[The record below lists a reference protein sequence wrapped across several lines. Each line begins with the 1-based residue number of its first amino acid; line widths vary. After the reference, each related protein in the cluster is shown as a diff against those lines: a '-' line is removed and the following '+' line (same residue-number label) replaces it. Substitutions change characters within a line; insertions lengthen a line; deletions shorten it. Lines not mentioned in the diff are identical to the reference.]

1 MNRRA
6 LIKAL
11 ASVGVFIG
19 SGLSPIL
26 FAQDKPQLLAPPKVT
41 SPLFHVFGVLP
52 EPVEIKRIFVADTAA
67 SVLVNSVAPKQ
78 LLGWPFELSA
88 ASLRWLSDFSRQLPI
103 VGHVGEG
110 TSSISIE
117 QLLALRPNIIVA
129 MGNANENNLAQA
141 KQLHEQT
148 GITYVLV
155 SGDIQDI
162 PEQTRVL
169 GAVLGHQRHGQQLA
183 TAAQEVLREFTATG
197 ASLKEEIATVD
208 IAPTVPFDWLNEP
221 ASVNRLL
228 GVALL
233 SARLQNE
240 EQPVLIDKLR
250 HLFIL
255 YFGFDPGEKQ
265 LQELL
270 DNPAAYANHAP

>member
-11 ASVGVFIG
+11 GSAAVLTG
-19 SGLSPIL
+19 SGLSSMV
-26 FAQDKPQLLAPPKVT
+26 FAQDVPKLLAPPKVT

-52 EPVEIKRIFVADTAA
+52 EPVEIKRVFTMGISA

-78 LLGWPFELSA
+78 LLGWPVELPE
-88 ASLRWLSDFSRQLPI
+88 ASLQWLSDFSRQLPV
-103 VGHVGEG
+103 VGHVDEG
-110 TSSISIE
+110 VGSISIE
-117 QLLALRPNIIVA
+117 QLLALKPNIIVA
-129 MGNANENNLAQA
+129 MGNANEHNLSQA

-155 SGDIQDI
+155 SGDIEDI
-162 PEQTRVL
+162 PEQTRIL

-183 TAAQEVLREFTATG
+183 AAAQEVLTEFAATQ
-197 ASLKEEIATVD
+197 ASYKEEISTIDRV
-208 IAPTVPFDWLNEP
+208 PTVPFNWSGEP

-228 GVALL
+228 GLALL
-233 SARLQNE
+233 SARLRNE

-250 HLFIL
+250 HLFVL
-255 YFGFDPGEKQ
+255 YFGFDPGEKR

-270 DNPAAYANHAP
+270 DVS

>member
-11 ASVGVFIG
+11 GSAVVLAG
-19 SGLSPIL
+19 SGLSPVI
-26 FAQDKPQLLAPPKVT
+26 FAQNAPRLLAPPEVT

-52 EPVEIKRIFVADTAA
+52 EPVEIKRIFAADQSA

-78 LLGWPFELSA
+78 MLGWPFELPE
-88 ASLRWLSDFSRQLPI
+88 ASLRWLSDFSRQLPV
-103 VGHVGEG
+103 VGHLDEGVG
-110 TSSISIE
+110 SISIE
-117 QLLALRPNIIVA
+117 QLLALKPNIIVA
-129 MGNANENNLAQA
+129 MGSANEHNLAQA
-141 KQLHEQT
+141 KRLHEDT

-155 SGDIQDI
+155 SGDIEEI
-162 PEQTRVL
+162 PEQTRIL

-183 TAAQEVLREFTATG
+183 AAAQEVLIEFAATR
-197 ASLKEEIATVD
+197 ATYNEEVSTRDRV
-208 IAPTVPFDWLNEP
+208 PTVPFDWLDEP

-228 GVALL
+228 GLALL
-233 SARLQNE
+233 SARLHNE
-240 EQPVLIDKLR
+240 EPSVLIDKLR

-255 YFGFDPGEKQ
+255 YFGFDPGEKR

-270 DNPAAYANHAP
+270 DHRAAFVSHP